1 MRLNWINR
9 RTLLIAGGVI
19 LVAIIVLLV
28 ILLPKSCGSASSLE
42 RDNTLKLIQ
51 RYIERGEFDRAMN
64 LLDGLLIKNA
74 DDTVALAMID
84 EVIALK
90 AGAKLSDFP
99 RYTQDISVNTADLER
114 ALGKMNE
121 ELAKN
126 SAAVERALRNQNE
139 QAQQIA
145 NAAKQQEEAARQQAE
160 IARQQ
165 AENARREAEAQEEAK
180 RQKELQAQE
189 EAKRKA
195 KEEELARKNKAL
207 QEQISK
213 VNDEIS
219 IGKAKLGMGEIDSA
233 LSHFENASK
242 MLPVEEK
249 KFSANKL
256 SEIATAIYDA
266 SVNQTSS
273 EVKKTVSCCLSA

>member
-1 MRLNWINR
+1 ML
-9 RTLLIAGGVI
+9 
-19 LVAIIVLLV
+19 VLLV

-51 RYIERGEFDRAMN
+51 RYIERGEYDRAMN

-74 DDTVALAMID
+74 DDPVALAMID

-165 AENARREAEAQEEAK
+165 AEQAHPRRIRKALARRF
-180 RQKELQAQE
+180 LQA
-189 EAKRKA
+189 RIR
-195 KEEELARKNKAL
+195 ARI
-207 QEQISK
+207 Q
-213 VNDEIS
+213 
-219 IGKAKLGMGEIDSA
+219 GRSA
-233 LSHFENASK
+233 LIKKNPIQRS
-242 MLPVEEK
+242 PVG
-249 KFSANKL
+249 
-256 SEIATAIYDA
+256 
-266 SVNQTSS
+266 
-273 EVKKTVSCCLSA
+273 